1 MGEIRLKRA
10 YDQPAKND
18 GRRVLVDRL
27 WPRGV
32 KKEALELD
40 DWFKDV
46 APSNDLRHWFGHDP
60 ERWEEFKQRYARGLQ
75 GQQTLVDDLCSTA
88 RQGRLTL
95 VYAASDEAHN
105 NAVALKEYLQKQI

>member
-10 YDQPAKND
+10 YDKPAKND

-32 KKEALELD
+32 KKEALGLD
-40 DWFKDV
+40 DWFKEV
-46 APSNDLRHWFGHDP
+46 APSDDLRHWFGHDP
-60 ERWEEFKQRYARGLQ
+60 ERWEGFTQRYSGELQ
-75 GQQTLVDDLCSTA
+75 SQPQIIDDLCSTA

-95 VYAASDEAHN
+95 VYAASDEEHN
-105 NAVALKEYLQKQI
+105 NAVALKEYLQEQC